1 MIGIAGINKIFDCIV
16 NGHGTCQGE
25 KSNHPSEK
33 VKRAGFKLEKSSQR
47 HWNIKAQACLM
58 LKLIHKFLV
67 GDLVCVKGVLRLR
80 NRLLGLIFNSKL
92 FFLQANVAKA
102 KFIS

>member
-1 MIGIAGINKIFDCIV
+1 
-16 NGHGTCQGE
+16 
-25 KSNHPSEK
+25 
-33 VKRAGFKLEKSSQR
+33 
-47 HWNIKAQACLM
+47 M
-58 LKLIHKFLV
+58 LKLIHKILV

-102 KFIS
+102 EFIS